1 MFLCFLAKTEVS
13 STQHLGKDCW
23 HTIEKHT
30 QIGKK
35 KIPCVQ
41 NHFQKQ
47 QVQSQ
52 IHLTRSFNMHK
63 LMDKS
68 LSTCLT

>member
-23 HTIEKHT
+23 HTKEKHT
-30 QIGKK
+30 RIGKK

-41 NHFQKQ
+41 NYFQKQ
-47 QVQSQ
+47 QV
-52 IHLTRSFNMHK
+52 
-63 LMDKS
+63 
-68 LSTCLT
+68 